1 MPSTHPQYRY
11 LLLIVLL
18 WVTAGTA
25 CMKDYSYEGESIPP
39 PVIYPAPPP
48 SAIPAYA
55 YCADC
60 KGRDKFEYGR
70 WSFWVDTNF
79 FCGIVTDGVASPE
92 RTGFTFFGPS
102 TCSVDTGL
110 IMTIFLPNN
119 IALKSDQYNVISQR
133 ATLEYYDNATPSDM
147 FISRNTTEMTFVL
160 DQYIHNTLIARGRF
174 FGKVYD
180 KQGAVINITNG
191 KFEFKFRE

>member
-1 MPSTHPQYRY
+1 MPGFRP
-11 LLLIVLL
+11 IVLKFFL
-18 WVTAGTA
+18 PLFLLVGIGMG
-25 CMKDYSYEGESIPP
+25 CMKDYSYEGGPLPP
-39 PVIYPAPPP
+39 PVIVPEPPQP
-48 SAIPAYA
+48 VIPAYA

-79 FCGIVTDGVASPE
+79 FCGNVTDGVASPE

-102 TCSVDTGL
+102 TCSLDTGL
-110 IMTIFLPNN
+110 IMTIFLPN
-119 IALKSDQYNVISQR
+119 IALKSDLYNVVSQR

-147 FISRNTTEMTFVL
+147 FISRNTTEMTFIL
-160 DQYIHNTLIARGRF
+160 DQYIHSTLITRGRF

-180 KQGAVINITNG
+180 KQGAVINVTNG
-191 KFEFKFRE
+191 KFEFKFRD